1 MPDVLVEV
9 RGSWLGARKSQ
20 FLDAVQTALVETL
33 RVPADD
39 KVLRLIEHAHA
50 NYLIP
55 GGAGEKFTR
64 IEIAM
69 FVGRSREAK
78 RALHREIV
86 RRLTPF
92 GVPAED
98 VKIVL
103 VEVPTENVGIRGGQ
117 AACDIDLGY
126 ALSV

>member
-1 MPDVLVEV
+1 MRAMLFRESSVPRFD
-9 RGSWLGARKSQ
+9 
-20 FLDAVQTALVETL
+20 DAGRAGQGERPVAGRAQIP
-33 RVPADD
+33 VP
-39 KVLRLIEHAHA
+39 RCRT
-50 NYLIP
+50 N
-55 GGAGEKFTR
+55 GTRAGEKFTR
-64 IEIAM
+64 IEITM

-117 AACDIDLGY
+117 AACDVDLGY
-126 ALSV
+126 VLSV